1 MADKK
6 IASDIKGYLYYLR
19 DIGIEELPVKR
30 SEVRGLPP
38 NASPIKTFGDRSIG
52 GQKPALEGFNQGS
65 EVKEIDQRSR
75 NEGQR
80 LKPSALTLESIR
92 EELGDCKR
100 CRLHKGRTNI
110 VFGVG
115 NPNAS
120 IVFVGEGPGEDEDL
134 QGEPF
139 VGKAGQLL
147 TKIINAMGLKRED
160 VYICNVVKCRPPKN
174 RNPEP
179 DEIAT
184 CRPFLEKQLD
194 AIRPKII
201 VALGNH
207 AAQTLL
213 NTTEKITALR
223 GRFYWYRDGIQ
234 LMPTFHPSYLLR
246 NESKKA
252 EVWKDMQE
260 VLKALGLK
268 MPEKKK

>member
-1 MADKK
+1 M
-6 IASDIKGYLYYLR
+6 S
-19 DIGIEELPVKR
+19 
-30 SEVRGLPP
+30 
-38 NASPIKTFGDRSIG
+38 
-52 GQKPALEGFNQGS
+52 
-65 EVKEIDQRSR
+65 
-75 NEGQR
+75 
-80 LKPSALTLESIR
+80 LESVR

-120 IVFVGEGPGEDEDL
+120 IVFVGEAPGEDEDL

-201 VALGNH
+201 VALGTH

-223 GRFYWYRDGIQ
+223 GQFYWYRDSIQ
-234 LMPTFHPSYLLR
+234 VMPTFHPSYLLR
-246 NESKKA
+246 NESKKG
-252 EVWKDMQE
+252 EVWEDMQMA
-260 VLKALGLK
+260 LKALGLK
-268 MPEKKK
+268 IPEKKGKT

>member
-6 IASDIKGYLYYLR
+6 IASDIKGYLCYLR
-19 DIGIEELPVKR
+19 DIGIEELPVKKAGG
-30 SEVRGLPP
+30 SGQGSGVVNPDT
-38 NASPIKTFGDRSIG
+38 KTFGVGEDMS
-52 GQKPALEGFNQGS
+52 
-65 EVKEIDQRSR
+65 
-75 NEGQR
+75 
-80 LKPSALTLESIR
+80 LESIR

-120 IVFVGEGPGEDEDL
+120 VVFVGEGPGEDEDL

-147 TKIINAMGLKRED
+147 TKIISAMGLKRED

-179 DEIAT
+179 DEITT

-201 VALGNH
+201 VALGTH

-223 GRFYWYRDGIQ
+223 GQFYWYRDSIQ
-234 LMPTFHPSYLLR
+234 VMPTFHPSYLLR
-246 NESKKA
+246 NESKKG
-252 EVWKDMQE
+252 EVWEDMQM

-268 MPEKKK
+268 IPEKKGKA